1 MTGEADDRPGE
12 RPAQDRTGAPRQ
24 IGHADPHLIVL
35 RGNSGSGKSSIARAV
50 RHRYGRGL
58 ALVEQDYLRRTL
70 LRERDLPGGN
80 TPALITGVVTFALDA
95 GYHVL
100 CEGIL
105 YADLYGDTLRRLRS
119 THRGTTDLYYL
130 DIPLA
135 ETLRRHAG
143 RPQATEFGASDV
155 RSWYRPHD
163 ILGVPGEQVLDDN
176 AELADVVNRIV
187 DRLPPAAHHRIR
199 QAGAA
204 PQSPPA
210 APEPPRRRMAATV
223 LFTDPGGRVLIVKPT
238 YKPGWELP
246 GGAVERDESPAAAAR
261 RETHEELGLTITPG
275 SLLAVDHVARSAR
288 RTEGLIVV
296 FDAGAVPTD
305 NPITL
310 PPAELETHA
319 FVQPDQV
326 ADHLLALQ
334 TRRALAALSARH
346 HRQTVYLEDG
356 RPPGP

>member
-1 MTGEADDRPGE
+1 MTTTPVT
-12 RPAQDRTGAPRQ
+12 PWSSLAP
-24 IGHADPHLIVL
+24 IGHPDTHLIVL

-80 TPALITGVVTFALDA
+80 TPALVAEVVAFALDA
-95 GYHVL
+95 GHHVL

-105 YADLYGDTLRRLRS
+105 YADLYGDTLRRLRRA
-119 THRGTTDLYYL
+119 HRGTTDIYYF

-143 RPQATEFGASDV
+143 RPQAAEFGPTEV

-163 ILGVPGEQVLDDN
+163 VLGVPGERVLKED
-176 AELADVVNRIV
+176 AEFTDVVNRIF
-187 DRLPPAAHHRIR
+187 DRLPPAAHHRVR
-199 QAGAA
+199 HAGAA
-204 PQSPPA
+204 APSPSSA
-210 APEPPRRRMAATV
+210 APEPPRRRIAATV

-261 RETHEELGLTITPG
+261 RETHEELGLTVTPG
-275 SLLAVDHVARSAR
+275 ALLAVDHVPRTAR
-288 RTEGLIVV
+288 RTEGLVVV
-296 FDAGAVPTD
+296 FDGGTLPAD

-310 PPAELETHA
+310 SPAELEAHA
-319 FVQPDQV
+319 FVHPAQL
-326 ADHLLALQ
+326 ADHLPALQ
-334 TRRALAALSARH
+334 ARRALAALLARRD
-346 HRQTVYLEDG
+346 RQTVYLEDG
-356 RPPGP
+356 RPPSP